1 MEKIYFYRFI
11 FYNLICTFA
20 PLKKNTQIS
29 TVLNAAK
36 NTLSIKSIFLDF
48 KEITKAGLAI
58 SVLFSSIAGYLL
70 GVDSDHPFQWSV
82 LAVLAVGGY
91 CMVGASNAFNQV
103 IEKDI
108 DSLMDRT
115 KNRPVP
121 SGRMSPKVAL
131 LVASLLTILG
141 IALLYTINAK
151 SAMFAAISIF
161 LYTSIY
167 TPLKTVTSLSVF
179 VGAFPGAIPFMLGWV
194 AATGEFGIE
203 AGTLFL
209 IQFFWQFPHFWSIG
223 WFLYEDYEKAGIFML
238 PTGKKDNGT
247 ALQII
252 LYTIWLIIASLLP
265 VLGFTGQLFISPI
278 AAVLVFLLGIW
289 MLFYAVKLY
298 KLRTAK
304 AARTLMLV
312 SVSYIS
318 LLQIVFIVDKFLR

>member
-1 MEKIYFYRFI
+1 M
-11 FYNLICTFA
+11 NA
-20 PLKKNTQIS
+20 SKNTI
-29 TVLNAAK
+29 T
-36 NTLSIKSIFLDF
+36 IKSIFLDF

-70 GVDSDHPFQWSV
+70 GVDSDHPFKWSV
-82 LAVLAVGGY
+82 LVILSIGGY

-161 LYTSIY
+161 LYTSVY

>member
-1 MEKIYFYRFI
+1 
-11 FYNLICTFA
+11 LSAT
-20 PLKKNTQIS
+20 KNPIS
-29 TVLNAAK
+29 L
-36 NTLSIKSIFLDF
+36 KSIFIDF
-48 KEITKAGLAI
+48 KQITKAGLAI

-70 GVDSDHPFQWSV
+70 GFNKEQPFQWSV
-82 LAVLAVGGY
+82 LLVLIIGGY

-108 DSLMDRT
+108 DALMDRT

-121 SGRMSPKVAL
+121 SGRMSVNMAL
-131 LVASLLTILG
+131 FIAILLTIIG
-141 IALLYTINAK
+141 IGLLYTINAQ

-161 LYTSIY
+161 LYTSVY

-194 AATGEFGIE
+194 AATGHFGIE

-209 IQFFWQFPHFWSIG
+209 IQFFWQFPHFWAIG
-223 WFLYEDYEKAGIFML
+223 WFLYDDYAKAGIFML
-238 PTGKKDNGT
+238 PTGKKDKGT

-252 LYTIWLIIASLLP
+252 LYTVWLIIASLLP
-265 VLGFTGQLFISPI
+265 VLGFTGQLFMSPI
-278 AAVLVFLLGIW
+278 AAILVFLLGLW
-289 MLFYAVKLY
+289 MLFFAVRLY
-298 KLRTAK
+298 KRQTAK

-312 SVSYIS
+312 SVVYIS